1 MKRAKIRIACPV
13 MKAAKRFGTVL
24 SAVRFMLA
32 GRLAGPTRKGSGER
46 FKLTQGAVEVRLEAK
61 ATEEM
66 RMHKFLTAGV
76 TALALTTSSALAG
89 GLAPVIVEDDVEV
102 IEQDP
107 ASSVSPLLVI
117 GLLILIGVLISRNN
131 EEESAGAGA
140 AASDARLKTDIHPV
154 GTTADGLTL
163 YQFRYIGLPMVYEG
177 VMAQDVLSV
186 RPDAVIIAPG
196 GYMAVDYGKLGL
208 TMKRVD

>member
-1 MKRAKIRIACPV
+1 
-13 MKAAKRFGTVL
+13 
-24 SAVRFMLA
+24 
-32 GRLAGPTRKGSGER
+32 
-46 FKLTQGAVEVRLEAK
+46 
-61 ATEEM
+61 
-66 RMHKFLTAGV
+66 MHKFLTAGV

-107 ASSVSPLLVI
+107 ASSVSPLLII

-131 EEESAGAGA
+131 DDGDETPQP
-140 AASDARLKTDIHPV
+140 SDIRLKTDIHPV

-177 VMAQDVLSV
+177 VMAQEVLSV